1 MGKVSPNEPS
11 GALEGLGS
19 PFDDHLGIR
28 LVDVTPD
35 RITAEVDLDATI
47 HHQPWGSV
55 HGGLY
60 CTLVETL
67 STIGTALAAV
77 PQGKAPAGLENHTSF
92 VRMVS
97 SGRIFAEAMPLHK
110 GRQQHLWQVRV
121 TDAEGRL
128 LARGTCRLMLVEPKP
143 AGAQRA

>member
-1 MGKVSPNEPS
+1 MPHE
-11 GALEGLGS
+11 ALQGLRS
-19 PFDDHLGIR
+19 PFDERLGIR
-28 LVDVTPD
+28 VEEVTPD
-35 RITAEVDLDATI
+35 RITAVVDLDAAA

-67 STIGTALAAV
+67 STLGTALAAV

-97 SGRIFAEAMPLHK
+97 AGRLHAEATSLHK
-110 GRQQHLWQVRV
+110 GRQLHLWQVLIR
-121 TDAEGRL
+121 DAEGRL
-128 LARGTCRLMLVEPKP
+128 CARGTCRLMLVDP
-143 AGAQRA
+143 R

>member
-1 MGKVSPNEPS
+1 MSMPHE
-11 GALEGLGS
+11 ALQGRRS
-19 PFDDHLGIR
+19 PFDERLAIR
-28 LVDVTPD
+28 LQEVTAD
-35 RITAEVDLDATI
+35 RVTAVVDLDPLI

-67 STIGTALAAV
+67 STAGAALAAI

-97 SGRIFAEAMPLHK
+97 AGRLWAEATPLHK
-110 GRQQHLWQVRV
+110 GRQLHLWQVLIR
-121 TDAEGRL
+121 DAEGKL
-128 LARGTCRLMLVEPKP
+128 CARGTCRLMLVEP
-143 AGAQRA
+143 R